1 MMRGAREHG
10 TRCRKPVGICIIKVT
25 VDTLRSKKRLS
36 NDLQGVTSMCKT
48 LYPRIFAGLLLIVI
62 STACGIPFPQSA
74 QPETE
79 TPVPPPSPS
88 ETETVLPT
96 TRPTETIVSVPTEV
110 ILPDAGTPKFAP
122 FCEPSS
128 ANVFTPTPLQC
139 QMPIAE
145 QSSTFCSSKV
155 PYNLILINAGSTYEI
170 SNEEITCS
178 DAGMK
183 GGKQI
188 LTCTG
193 PMASYFELRVCDP
206 ACAIPT
212 FQAETTHCPQDYQ
225 FDEFLQCCEQRP
237 QPIDQNCVVLKLQT
251 KSCVVDCSV
260 YYDEATC
267 GQNANACKWDTEKN
281 VCQPRR

>member
-1 MMRGAREHG
+1 M
-10 TRCRKPVGICIIKVT
+10 
-25 VDTLRSKKRLS
+25 S
-36 NDLQGVTSMCKT
+36 KT
-48 LYPRIFAGLLLIVI
+48 LYPKILTGLLLIGGLV
-62 STACGIPFPQSA
+62 ACNLPFTLVP

-79 TPVPPPSPS
+79 TPVLTTSPAETGTS
-88 ETETVLPT
+88 IPTASLTETVTP
-96 TRPTETIVSVPTEV
+96 VPTATEFV
-110 ILPDAGTPKFAP
+110 VLVPATPKFAP

-145 QSSTFCSSKV
+145 QSSLFCSSKL
-155 PYNLILINAGSTYEI
+155 PYNLILINPGSTYEI
-170 SNEEITCS
+170 SNADVTCS
-178 DAGMK
+178 DGGMK

-193 PMASYFELRVCDP
+193 PMAASFELRVCDP

-212 FQAETTHCPQDYQ
+212 FQAETTHCPQDYR
-225 FDEFLQCCEQRP
+225 FDEILQCCEQEP

-251 KSCVVDCSV
+251 KSCVVDCRV
-260 YYDEATC
+260 YNDEDTC

-281 VCQPRR
+281 VCQPRK